1 MTGTRWVAALAVALV
16 ATVVAPAAAVGAAPV
31 MGNDISF
38 PQCGG
43 SYPATSAFGIVGVND
58 GRPYTA
64 NPCFV
69 AEYRWARSSG
79 IVEYYVNTA
88 NPGTTDPYGYGL
100 DAARDAYAYAT
111 GRASAGPG
119 HLWWLDV
126 ETANSWSPDQGA
138 NAAVI
143 AGAIAFFRSQGVA
156 VGIYS
161 TRYQWGLITGGVSI
175 PAIPNWVPGAQN
187 AAEAPSFCAARRSFT
202 GGPVVMAQ
210 YTSGVDYDMICPGS
224 SLPRPLPVAPPPL
237 SLPGLLGAIQ
247 AWLRSL

>member
-1 MTGTRWVAALAVALV
+1 MRSARWLVALTVGLV
-16 ATVVAPAAAVGAAPV
+16 ATVVVPGVAAGASPV
-31 MGNDISF
+31 TGSDISF
-38 PQCGG
+38 PQCGH
-43 SYPATSAFGIVGVND
+43 SYPAPRAFGIVGVNG

-69 AEYRWARSSG
+69 AEYRWAQASG
-79 IVEYYVNTA
+79 IVEFYVNTA
-88 NPGTTDPYGYGL
+88 NPGTSDPYGYGL

-111 GRASAGPG
+111 ARVSAGPG

-126 ETANSWSPDQGA
+126 ETANSWSPDKGA

-143 AGAIAFFRSQGVA
+143 AGALAFFASRGVA

-175 PAIPNWVPGAQN
+175 PAIPNWVPGAQS

-202 GGPVVMAQ
+202 GGPVVMTQ
-210 YTSGVDYDMICPGS
+210 YTSGFDYDVICPGS